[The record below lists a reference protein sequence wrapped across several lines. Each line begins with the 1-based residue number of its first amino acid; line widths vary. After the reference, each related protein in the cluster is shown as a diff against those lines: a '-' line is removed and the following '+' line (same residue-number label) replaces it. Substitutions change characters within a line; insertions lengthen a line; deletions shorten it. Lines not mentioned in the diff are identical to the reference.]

1 MSLYKQPAIVI
12 VVEPSVQ
19 DIGIAV
25 KRLQWRHHTEA
36 SKRLAEL
43 GVSLPQWD
51 VLRRLHEAPD
61 ASLHDLAQ
69 RTFQTDQSM
78 GSLAARMIARGLI
91 ERVEGRGRAVRHAVT
106 PEGERIRKAGA
117 KIVESV
123 LTESLRPLS
132 AAERSTLHK
141 LLTKVGEV

>member
-1 MSLYKQPAIVI
+1 
-12 VVEPSVQ
+12 
-19 DIGIAV
+19 
-25 KRLQWRHHTEA
+25 
-36 SKRLAEL
+36 
-43 GVSLPQWD
+43 
-51 VLRRLHEAPD
+51 
-61 ASLHDLAQ
+61 
-69 RTFQTDQSM
+69 
-78 GSLAARMIARGLI
+78 
-91 ERVEGRGRAVRHAVT
+91 VT

>member
-1 MSLYKQPAIVI
+1 M
-12 VVEPSVQ
+12 EPSVQ

-36 SKRLAEL
+36 SKRLAGL

-78 GSLAARMIARGLI
+78 GSLATRMIARGLI
-91 ERVEGRGRAVRHAVT
+91 ERVEGRGRAVRHALT

-117 KIVESV
+117 KILESV
-123 LTESLRPLS
+123 LTESLSPLS
-132 AAERSTLHK
+132 PAERSTLHK
-141 LLTKVGEV
+141 LLTKVGEA